1 MRINAEDKHSYQ
13 HVVVRGLPYDRGLS
27 HGQQAKDKV
36 QANVEYY
43 KQPGK
48 LAERYVLRKFPP

>member
-1 MRINAEDKHSYQ
+1 MRINTGDKSSYQ

-48 LAERYVLRKFPP
+48 LAER

>member
-1 MRINAEDKHSYQ
+1 MRINSENTSSYQ

-27 HGQQAKDKV
+27 HGQQAKSKV
-36 QANVEYY
+36 QANVDYY

-48 LAERYVLRKFPP
+48 LAEL